1 MKGKVCLITGATNG
15 IGKAAALAL
24 AKMGA
29 TVVIVGRNPDKTA
42 ATVAEIKA
50 EAGSQNVD
58 SLLADLGSLAQIRAL
73 AENFRAKYPRLDV
86 LLNNAG
92 VFNTKMKLTEDGY
105 EQQFAVNHLAYFS
118 LTALLLDMLKDSKP
132 ARIIN
137 VSSDAHRAAKWS
149 TQTPHKPTQYSGF
162 GAYGY
167 SKLANIA
174 FTYEL
179 AERLAGTGVTVNA
192 LHPGMVRTGFAHNNG
207 VAVTALFGV
216 LQTVMGLPPEQGADT
231 AAYLASA
238 PEVEG
243 VTGKYWAKRKQVG
256 SSKASY
262 DKAAWKWL
270 WELSEELVKK
280 APVTA

>member
-15 IGKAAALAL
+15 IGKAAAHAL

-29 TVVIVGRNPDKTA
+29 TVVIVGRNPQKTA
-42 ATVAEIKA
+42 DTVTEIKSA
-50 EAGSQNVD
+50 TGNPNVD
-58 SLLADLGSLAQIRAL
+58 SLLGDLSIMAQVRNVADQ
-73 AENFRAKYPRLDV
+73 FRAKYPRLDV

-92 VFNTKMKLTEDGY
+92 AFNAKQIMTEEGY
-105 EQQFAVNHLAYFS
+105 EQTFALNHLSYFL
-118 LTALLLDMLKDSKP
+118 LTQCLLDMLKDSKP
-132 ARIIN
+132 SRVVN
-137 VSSDAHRAAKWS
+137 VSSDAHRVA
-149 TQTPHKPTQYSGF
+149 TLDQPTPHKPAKYSGF

-192 LHPGMVRTGFAHNNG
+192 LHPGFVRTGFGHNNG
-207 VAVTALFGV
+207 SLFGAMIG
-216 LQTVMGLPPEQGADT
+216 LMQSAMALPPEKGADT
-231 AAYLASA
+231 AVYLASA

-243 VTGKYWAKRKQVG
+243 VTGRYWVKRKPVA

-262 DKAAWKWL
+262 DKAGWKRL
-270 WELSEELVKK
+270 WELSEKLVK
-280 APVTA
+280 